1 MKKCIPITARAKK
14 FPLKEGKSIVI
25 AERKQFP
32 LIPGHEI
39 TVHKSDGS
47 TLAYMQG
54 YLNQSIGKR
63 TETGKNYQQPI
74 YQGQFYTLFSHAKS
88 RNKVSWLNFEPEDI
102 KVNESA

>member
-74 YQGQFYTLFSHAKS
+74 NQGQFYTLFSHAKS
-88 RNKVSWLNFEPEDI
+88 RNKVSWLNFETEDI